1 MAGPNGDR
9 LAIRHGNHDV
19 RGEALG
25 AARTAV
31 RGGRRT
37 YSGGDASCR
46 PWAKSIAK
54 GFLDNRGPGAAAQAQ
69 QTLQR
74 AVSMSAPR
82 CLATLP
88 RAQGFPVSAREEKT
102 ESAGSR

>member
-31 RGGRRT
+31 RGGRRI

-54 GFLDNRGPGAAAQAQ
+54 GFLDNRGPARQ
-69 QTLQR
+69 QPKR
-74 AVSMSAPR
+74 SRRSSA
-82 CLATLP
+82 LS
-88 RAQGFPVSAREEKT
+88 V
-102 ESAGSR
+102 